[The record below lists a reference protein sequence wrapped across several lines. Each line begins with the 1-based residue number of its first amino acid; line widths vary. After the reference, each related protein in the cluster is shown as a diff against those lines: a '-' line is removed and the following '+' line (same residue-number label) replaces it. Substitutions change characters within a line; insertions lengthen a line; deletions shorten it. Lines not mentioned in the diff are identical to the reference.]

1 MDLYYMDLSAPCR
14 SVMLIA
20 KALGVKLKKKYL
32 DLLMKEQLSPK
43 FIAINPQHCIPTL
56 VDGDFKLWE
65 SRAICTYL
73 IGKYGKDD
81 SLYPKDL
88 KTRAEIDRLLYFD
101 MGTLYKRFED
111 YVYPVFLIGDKKPDP
126 EKLKSLHEAL
136 RYLEGFLKG
145 HDFAVGNKLTVAD
158 YVLISSVETFIESGI
173 NISKYPS
180 IRKWVYRCR
189 TQMKGYEREN
199 AKGAKR
205 FGSWVRAKL
214 S

>member
-1 MDLYYMDLSAPCR
+1 TVKYGSLLYGPLGPCR

-73 IGKYGKDD
+73 IGKYGKGRF
-81 SLYPKDL
+81 LVPKRPQIL
-88 KTRAEIDRLLYFD
+88 RVAEIDRLLYFD

-111 YVYPVFLIGDKKPDP
+111 YVPDP

-205 FGSWVRAKL
+205 FGSWVKAKL

>member
-1 MDLYYMDLSAPCR
+1 M
-14 SVMLIA
+14 
-20 KALGVKLKKKYL
+20 
-32 DLLMKEQLSPK
+32 
-43 FIAINPQHCIPTL
+43 
-56 VDGDFKLWE
+56 E

-81 SLYPKDL
+81 SLVPKRPQIL
-88 KTRAEIDRLLYFD
+88 RVAEIDRLLYFD

-111 YVYPVFLIGDKKPDP
+111 YV
-126 EKLKSLHEAL
+126 SLHEAL